1 MQEGNP
7 AILIAT
13 GALPT
18 LILVAA
24 VLTLPVC
31 LALLALYR
39 RAVLRSMARTSP
51 AEREPTE
58 ALAGGVGERAA
69 GSAAPAT
76 DGESPAAAAAAV
88 PAPTGPPPRALEF
101 EIVGDARLAPPHPL
115 RAAMQR
121 SLRATSLIHVAA
133 GLVYALVLTGAWMRF
148 SWNEGGFVLVRFLW
162 LLSCYAWPTALTVG
176 LVVATTTRQRL
187 AVGVA
192 YLLMLFAFAGWGLVR
207 NPSLSALDI
216 ARFWAITNLPAT
228 VLLLA
233 FLHRRIR
240 AVGPLVLAFM
250 VVALAGALIAINLG
264 GQDEAALRAVITVG
278 NLLGLDGLQTF
289 WGVILAGAA
298 VAGVLGWQV
307 LKWLGRRHVA
317 RRSSDQTLTL
327 EAMWLLFAVVQTV
340 SFAFEGLAWMAS
352 GVVAFAAWKLVTA
365 AGFRLAGLGQAM
377 APAAAHPGS
386 ADQGPTGAPALLLL
400 RVFALGARSERL
412 FDALGKRWLRIGNI
426 DMIAGPDLATTAVEP
441 HEFLDFVGGRLSR
454 QFVRDEA
461 DLARRFAARALG
473 PDPDGRH
480 RVNEFFCHDD
490 TWRPT
495 MLRLAQAADVVLMDL
510 RGFSP
515 QNQGCRY
522 ELQQLLDF
530 VPLARVLVLVDA
542 DAPRDFIEGTLQ
554 TLWRASRPDSPNRT
568 AMPPRLQLLEDRGET
583 TVMRL
588 VDALIGALDG
598 PRAQPEHAP
607 ARALQA

>member
-1 MQEGNP
+1 MQESSQ
-7 AILIAT
+7 AVVLAT

-24 VLTLPVC
+24 ILTLPVC
-31 LALLALYR
+31 LALLGLYR

-51 AEREPTE
+51 D
-58 ALAGGVGERAA
+58 AA
-69 GSAAPAT
+69 S
-76 DGESPAAAAAAV
+76 AAAAAPDATPAAV
-88 PAPTGPPPRALEF
+88 TPPAAPLRF
-101 EIVGDARLAPPHPL
+101 ETLASAAAASGGSSPL
-115 RAAMQR
+115 RAAIRR
-121 SLRATSLIHVAA
+121 SLQAASLIHVIA

-148 SWNEGGFVLVRFLW
+148 SWDDGGFVLARFLW

-176 LVVATTTRQRL
+176 LVVATTTRQRV
-187 AVGVA
+187 AVGLA
-192 YLLMLFAFAGWGLVR
+192 YALMLFAFAGWGLVR

-250 VVALAGALIAINLG
+250 VVAAIGAQVAISLAGQNETTLLSVIEVGSVLGLG
-264 GQDEAALRAVITVG
+264 GVQI
-278 NLLGLDGLQTF
+278 F
-289 WGVILAGAA
+289 WGLMLAGAA
-298 VAGVLGWQV
+298 LAGLVGWQA
-307 LKWLGRRHVA
+307 LKWLGRRHLA

-340 SFAFEGLAWMAS
+340 SFAFEGLAWMAA
-352 GVVAFAAWKLVTA
+352 GPVAFAAWKLVTS
-365 AGFRLAGLGQAM
+365 AGFRLAGLGQAPTSFM
-377 APAAAHPGS
+377 APSGS
-386 ADQGPTGAPALLLL
+386 AGAGRAAAPALLLL

-454 QFVRDEA
+454 QFVRDDA

-510 RGFSP
+510 RGFTP

-530 VPLARVLVLVDA
+530 VTLERVVVLIDARTS
-542 DAPRDFIEGTLQ
+542 RDFIESTLQ
-554 TLWRASRPDSPNRT
+554 KLWRTSRADSPNRSRSP
-568 AMPPRLQLLEDRGET
+568 ARVRLLEDRGGAT
-583 TVMRL
+583 ITRL
-588 VDALIGALDG
+588 VEALLEALG
-598 PRAQPEHAP
+598 QPRSAHG
-607 ARALQA
+607 

>member
-1 MQEGNP
+1 MQESSQ
-7 AILIAT
+7 AVVLAT

-24 VLTLPVC
+24 ILTLPVC

-51 AEREPTE
+51 DADAVSART
-58 ALAGGVGERAA
+58 AQAT
-69 GSAAPAT
+69 SAASA
-76 DGESPAAAAAAV
+76 E
-88 PAPTGPPPRALEF
+88 PPEPLLF
-101 EIVGDARLAPPHPL
+101 EIATTASSAQSSPL
-115 RAAMQR
+115 RVAMWR
-121 SLRATSLIHVAA
+121 SLQAASLIHVIA
-133 GLVYALVLTGAWMRF
+133 GLVYALVLTGAWTRF
-148 SWNEGGFVLVRFLW
+148 SWDQGGFVLARFLW

-176 LVVATTTRQRL
+176 LVVATTTRQRV
-187 AVGVA
+187 AVGLA

-250 VVALAGALIAINLG
+250 VVAAIGAQVAISLAEQSEATLRSVIEVGSVLGLG
-264 GQDEAALRAVITVG
+264 GVQI
-278 NLLGLDGLQTF
+278 F
-289 WGVILAGAA
+289 WGLMLAGAA
-298 VAGVLGWQV
+298 LAGLVGWQA
-307 LKWLGRRHVA
+307 LKWLGRRHLA

-340 SFAFEGLAWMAS
+340 SFAFEGLAWMAA
-352 GVVAFAAWKLVTA
+352 GPVAFAAWKLVTS
-365 AGFRLAGLGQAM
+365 AGFRLAGLGQAPTSFM
-377 APAAAHPGS
+377 APSGS
-386 ADQGPTGAPALLLL
+386 AGAGRAAAPALLLL

-454 QFVRDEA
+454 QFVRDDA

-510 RGFSP
+510 RGFTP

-530 VPLARVLVLVDA
+530 VALERVVVLIDARTS
-542 DAPRDFIEGTLQ
+542 RDFIESTLQ
-554 TLWRASRPDSPNRT
+554 NLWRTSRADSPNRSRSP
-568 AMPPRLQLLEDRGET
+568 ARVRLLEDRGGAT
-583 TVMRL
+583 ITRL
-588 VDALIGALDG
+588 VEALLEALG
-598 PRAQPEHAP
+598 QPRSAHG
-607 ARALQA
+607 

>member
-1 MQEGNP
+1 MQENSQ
-7 AILIAT
+7 AVLLAT
-13 GALPT
+13 GALPS

-24 VLTLPVC
+24 ILTLPVC

-51 AEREPTE
+51 D
-58 ALAGGVGERAA
+58 AA
-69 GSAAPAT
+69 SAAPAAPDAT
-76 DGESPAAAAAAV
+76 PAAVTRPDAPLRFETLVSAATTAAASS
-88 PAPTGPPPRALEF
+88 
-101 EIVGDARLAPPHPL
+101 PL
-115 RAAMQR
+115 RAAMRR
-121 SLRATSLIHVAA
+121 SLQAASLIHVVA
-133 GLVYALVLTGAWMRF
+133 GLVYALALTGAWMRF
-148 SWNEGGFVLVRFLW
+148 SWDEGGFVLARFLW

-187 AVGVA
+187 AVGLA

-207 NPSLSALDI
+207 NPSLSALDV

-250 VVALAGALIAINLG
+250 VVAVTGSQVAVSLAG
-264 GQDEAALRAVITVG
+264 QREATLRAVIEAG
-278 NLLGLDGLQTF
+278 SLLGLGGVQIF
-289 WGVILAGAA
+289 WGLMLAGAA

-317 RRSSDQTLTL
+317 RRSSDQALTL

-340 SFAFEGLAWMAS
+340 SFAFEGLAWMAA
-352 GVVAFAAWKLVTA
+352 GVIAFAAWKLVTT
-365 AGFRLAGLGQAM
+365 AGFRLAGLGQGT
-377 APAAAHPGS
+377 PAAA
-386 ADQGPTGAPALLLL
+386 GPEPANAQARPPALLLL

-510 RGFSP
+510 RGFTP

-530 VPLARVLVLVDA
+530 VALERVVVLIDA
-542 DAPRDFIEGTLQ
+542 DAPRDFIEGTLG
-554 TLWRASRPDSPNRT
+554 TLWQASRADSPNRR
-568 AMPPRLQLLEDRGET
+568 ALPARVRLLEDRGET
-583 TVMRL
+583 TVARL
-588 VDALIGALDG
+588 VDALLEALARPQPG
-598 PRAQPEHAP
+598 QVRAPG
-607 ARALQA
+607 

>member
-1 MQEGNP
+1 MQENSP
-7 AILIAT
+7 AVLLAT
-13 GALPT
+13 GALPA
-18 LILVAA
+18 LILLAA

-51 AEREPTE
+51 D
-58 ALAGGVGERAA
+58 AA
-69 GSAAPAT
+69 SAASSAREAMPVPVTPPAAPLRFET
-76 DGESPAAAAAAV
+76 LASAAAAS
-88 PAPTGPPPRALEF
+88 G
-101 EIVGDARLAPPHPL
+101 GSSPL

-121 SLRATSLIHVAA
+121 SLQAASLIHVVA

-148 SWNEGGFVLVRFLW
+148 SWDEGGFVLARFLW

-176 LVVATTTRQRL
+176 LVVATTSRQRV
-187 AVGVA
+187 AVGLA
-192 YLLMLFAFAGWGLVR
+192 YALMLFAFAGWGLVR

-250 VVALAGALIAINLG
+250 VVAVIGAQVAIGLAG
-264 GQDEAALRAVITVG
+264 QSETTLRAVIEVG
-278 NLLGLDGLQTF
+278 SVLGLGGVQIF
-289 WGVILAGAA
+289 WGLMLVGAA

-307 LKWLGRRHVA
+307 LKWLGRRHLA

-340 SFAFEGLAWMAS
+340 SFAFEGLAWMAA
-352 GVVAFAAWKLVTA
+352 GVVAFAAWKLVTS
-365 AGFRLAGLGQAM
+365 AGFRLAGLGQAT
-377 APAAAHPGS
+377 APAAVRHGGDGAGQ
-386 ADQGPTGAPALLLL
+386 AGAPALLLL

-426 DMIAGPDLATTAVEP
+426 DMIAGPDLVTTAVEP

-461 DLARRFAARALG
+461 DLERRFTARALG

-510 RGFSP
+510 RGFTP

-530 VPLARVLVLVDA
+530 VALERVLVLIDA

-554 TLWRASRPDSPNRT
+554 TLWQASRADSPNRA
-568 AMPPRLQLLEDRGET
+568 AMPARLRLLEDRGET
-583 TVMRL
+583 TVARL
-588 VDALIGALDG
+588 VDALLEALARPQ
-598 PRAQPEHAP
+598 PR
-607 ARALQA
+607 QA

>member
-1 MQEGNP
+1 MQENSQ
-7 AILIAT
+7 AVLVAT
-13 GALPT
+13 GALPA

-24 VLTLPVC
+24 ILTLPVC

-51 AEREPTE
+51 
-58 ALAGGVGERAA
+58 
-69 GSAAPAT
+69 SA
-76 DGESPAAAAAAV
+76 SAAAAAPDAMS
-88 PAPTGPPPRALEF
+88 AAARPPDAALHF
-101 EIVGDARLAPPHPL
+101 ETLAPAAATSRASSAL
-115 RAAMQR
+115 RAALRRSMQ
-121 SLRATSLIHVAA
+121 AASLIHVIA
-133 GLVYALVLTGAWMRF
+133 GLIYALVLSGAWMRF
-148 SWNEGGFVLVRFLW
+148 SWDDGGFVLARFLW
-162 LLSCYAWPTALTVG
+162 LLSCYAWPTALSVG
-176 LVVATTTRQRL
+176 LVVATTTRQRMV
-187 AVGVA
+187 VGLA
-192 YLLMLFAFAGWGLVR
+192 YLLMLFAAAGWGLAR
-207 NPSLSALDI
+207 NPGLSAVDI

-233 FLHRRIR
+233 FVHRRIR

-250 VVALAGALIAINLG
+250 VVAVTGSQVAVGVAG
-264 GQDEAALRAVITVG
+264 QREATLRAVIEVG
-278 NLLGLDGLQTF
+278 SLLGLGGVQIF
-289 WGVILAGAA
+289 WGLMLAGAA

-352 GVVAFAAWKLVTA
+352 GVVAFAAWKLVTSV
-365 AGFRLAGLGQAM
+365 GFRLAGFGRGGPTAAEN
-377 APAAAHPGS
+377 APADARAP
-386 ADQGPTGAPALLLL
+386 APALLLL

-426 DMIAGPDLATTAVEP
+426 DMIAGPDLATSAVEP

-510 RGFSP
+510 RGFTP

-530 VPLARVLVLVDA
+530 VALERVVVLIDA
-542 DAPRDFIEGTLQ
+542 DAPRDFIDGTLQ
-554 TLWRASRPDSPNRT
+554 TLWQASRADSPNR
-568 AMPPRLQLLEDRGET
+568 AARPARVRMLEDRGET
-583 TVMRL
+583 TVARL
-588 VDALIGALDG
+588 VDALLEALAR
-598 PRAQPEHAP
+598 PQPAQV
-607 ARALQA
+607 RSQG

>member
-289 WGVILAGAA
+289 WGVMLAGAT

-352 GVVAFAAWKLVTA
+352 GVAAFAAWKLVTA
-365 AGFRLAGLGQAM
+365 AGFRLAGLGRRPPVVARHE
-377 APAAAHPGS
+377 AADA
-386 ADQGPTGAPALLLL
+386 QAPALLLL

-510 RGFSP
+510 RGFTP

-530 VPLARVLVLVDA
+530 VALERVVVLIDA
-542 DAPRDFIEGTLQ
+542 DAARDFIDGTLG
-554 TLWRASRPDSPNRT
+554 TLWQASRADSPNR
-568 AMPPRLQLLEDRGET
+568 AASPARVRLLEDRGET
-583 TVMRL
+583 TAARL
-588 VDALIGALDG
+588 VDTLIGALDG
-598 PRAQPEHAP
+598 PRTQHAP
-607 ARALQA
+607 ARAPQA

>member
-13 GALPT
+13 GALPS

-39 RAVLRSMARTSP
+39 RAVLRSMAHTSP
-51 AEREPTE
+51 AAGEETGRLGGGVAAPDDAGPAVLAPAEPPSPALQLE
-58 ALAGGVGERAA
+58 VLAADSPALAAA
-69 GSAAPAT
+69 
-76 DGESPAAAAAAV
+76 D
-88 PAPTGPPPRALEF
+88 
-101 EIVGDARLAPPHPL
+101 PL
-115 RAAMQR
+115 HAAMRR
-121 SLRATSLIHVAA
+121 SLQALSLIHVVA

-148 SWNEGGFVLVRFLW
+148 SWDEGGFVLVRFLW

-187 AVGVA
+187 TVGLV

-250 VVALAGALIAINLG
+250 VVALTGSVIAINLG
-264 GQDEAALRAVITVG
+264 GQSETTLRAVITVG
-278 NLLGLDGLQTF
+278 NVLGLDGLQTF
-289 WGVILAGAA
+289 WAVMLAGAA
-298 VAGVLGWQV
+298 VAGVIGWQL
-307 LKWLGRRHVA
+307 LKWLGRRHAA

-352 GVVAFAAWKLVTA
+352 GVAAFAAWKLVTA
-365 AGFRLAGLGQAM
+365 AGFRLAGLGRRPPVVARHE
-377 APAAAHPGS
+377 AADA
-386 ADQGPTGAPALLLL
+386 QAPALLLL

-530 VPLARVLVLVDA
+530 VPLARVLVLIDA

-554 TLWRASRPDSPNRT
+554 TLWRASRPDSPNRAAT
-568 AMPPRLQLLEDRGET
+568 PPRLQLLEDRGET
-583 TVMRL
+583 TVTRL
-588 VDALIGALDG
+588 VDTLIGALDG
-598 PRAQPEHAP
+598 PRTQHAP
-607 ARALQA
+607 ARAPQA

>member
-1 MQEGNP
+1 MQENSQ
-7 AILIAT
+7 AVLLAT
-13 GALPT
+13 GALPA
-18 LILVAA
+18 LILLAA

-51 AEREPTE
+51 D
-58 ALAGGVGERAA
+58 AA
-69 GSAAPAT
+69 SAAPSAPEAMPAAVT
-76 DGESPAAAAAAV
+76 PPDTPLRFETLASAAAASG
-88 PAPTGPPPRALEF
+88 GPS
-101 EIVGDARLAPPHPL
+101 PL
-115 RAAMQR
+115 RAAMRQ
-121 SLRATSLIHVAA
+121 SLQAASLIHVVA

-148 SWNEGGFVLVRFLW
+148 SWDEGGFVLARFLW

-187 AVGVA
+187 AVGLA
-192 YLLMLFAFAGWGLVR
+192 YALMLFAFAGWGLVR

-228 VLLLA
+228 LLLFA

-250 VVALAGALIAINLG
+250 VVAVIGAQVAISLAG
-264 GQDEAALRAVITVG
+264 QSEATLRTVIEVG
-278 NLLGLDGLQTF
+278 SLLGLDGVQIF
-289 WGVILAGAA
+289 WGLMLAGAA
-298 VAGVLGWQV
+298 LAGLVGWQV

-340 SFAFEGLAWMAS
+340 SFAFEGLAWMAA
-352 GVVAFAAWKLVTA
+352 GVVAFAAWKLVTS
-365 AGFRLAGLGQAM
+365 AGFRLAGLGQAQ
-377 APAAAHPGS
+377 APAAVRPGS
-386 ADQGPTGAPALLLL
+386 DGAGQTGAPALLLL

-426 DMIAGPDLATTAVEP
+426 DMIAGPDLVTTAVEP

-461 DLARRFAARALG
+461 DLARRFASRALG

-510 RGFSP
+510 RGFTP

-530 VPLARVLVLVDA
+530 VPLERVLVLIDA
-542 DAPRDFIEGTLQ
+542 DAPRAFIEGTLQ
-554 TLWRASRPDSPNRT
+554 TLWQASRADSPNRA
-568 AMPPRLQLLEDRGET
+568 AMPARVRLLEDRGET
-583 TVMRL
+583 TVARL
-588 VDALIGALDG
+588 VDALLEALARPQ
-598 PRAQPEHAP
+598 PR
-607 ARALQA
+607 QA

>member
-1 MQEGNP
+1 MQENSP
-7 AILIAT
+7 AVLLAT
-13 GALPT
+13 GALPA
-18 LILVAA
+18 LILLAA
-24 VLTLPVC
+24 ILTLPVC

-51 AEREPTE
+51 D
-58 ALAGGVGERAA
+58 AA
-69 GSAAPAT
+69 SAAPSAPEAMPAAVT
-76 DGESPAAAAAAV
+76 PPAAPLRFETLASAAAAS
-88 PAPTGPPPRALEF
+88 G
-101 EIVGDARLAPPHPL
+101 GSSPL
-115 RAAMQR
+115 RAALRR
-121 SLRATSLIHVAA
+121 SLQAASLIHVVA

-148 SWNEGGFVLVRFLW
+148 SWDEGGFVLARFLW

-176 LVVATTTRQRL
+176 LVVATTTRQRV
-187 AVGVA
+187 AVGLA

-207 NPSLSALDI
+207 NPSLSALDV

-228 VLLLA
+228 LLLLA

-250 VVALAGALIAINLG
+250 VVAVTGSQVAVGVAG
-264 GQDEAALRAVITVG
+264 QSEATLRAVIEVG
-278 NLLGLDGLQTF
+278 SVLGLGGVQIF
-289 WGVILAGAA
+289 WGLMLVGAA

-317 RRSSDQTLTL
+317 RRSSDQALTL

-340 SFAFEGLAWMAS
+340 SFAFEGLAWMAA
-352 GVVAFAAWKLVTA
+352 GVVAFAAWKLVTTV
-365 AGFRLAGLGQAM
+365 GFRLAGLGQAPVP
-377 APAAAHPGS
+377 APVRSGG
-386 ADQGPTGAPALLLL
+386 DGEGKTGAPALLLL

-510 RGFSP
+510 RGFTP

-530 VPLARVLVLVDA
+530 VALERVVVLIDA
-542 DAPRDFIEGTLQ
+542 DAARDFIDGTLG
-554 TLWRASRPDSPNRT
+554 TLWQASRADSPNR
-568 AMPPRLQLLEDRGET
+568 AASPARVRLLEDRGET
-583 TVMRL
+583 TAARL
-588 VDALIGALDG
+588 VDALLEALARPQPG
-598 PRAQPEHAP
+598 QVRAPG
-607 ARALQA
+607 

>member
-1 MQEGNP
+1 MQENSQ
-7 AILIAT
+7 AVLLAT
-13 GALPT
+13 GALPA

-24 VLTLPVC
+24 ILTLPVC

-39 RAVLRSMARTSP
+39 RAVLHSMARTSP
-51 AEREPTE
+51 D
-58 ALAGGVGERAA
+58 AA
-69 GSAAPAT
+69 SAASSAPAGMSAAVLPP
-76 DGESPAAAAAAV
+76 DAPLRFDILAPAAMR
-88 PAPTGPPPRALEF
+88 PARS
-101 EIVGDARLAPPHPL
+101 RPL
-115 RAAMQR
+115 RRAMLQ
-121 SLRATSLIHVAA
+121 SLQSTSLIHVIA
-133 GLVYALVLTGAWMRF
+133 GLVYALVLSGAWMRF
-148 SWNEGGFVLVRFLW
+148 SWYDGGFVLARFLW

-176 LVVATTTRQRL
+176 LVVATTTRQRV
-187 AVGVA
+187 AVGLA
-192 YLLMLFAFAGWGLVR
+192 YALMLFAFACWGLMR
-207 NPSLSALDI
+207 NPSLSAIDI

-228 VLLLA
+228 LLLLA

-250 VVALAGALIAINLG
+250 VVAVIGSQVAISLAGQSEATLHAVIEVGGVLGLG
-264 GQDEAALRAVITVG
+264 GVQI
-278 NLLGLDGLQTF
+278 F
-289 WGVILAGAA
+289 WGLMLAGAA
-298 VAGVLGWQV
+298 LAGLVGWQV

-340 SFAFEGLAWMAS
+340 SFAFEGLGWIAAGM
-352 GVVAFAAWKLVTA
+352 VAFAAWKLVTSV
-365 AGFRLAGLGQAM
+365 GFRLAGLGQATTSFT
-377 APAAAHPGS
+377 AHPSSDG
-386 ADQGPTGAPALLLL
+386 AARTAAPALLLL

-441 HEFLDFVGGRLSR
+441 HEFLDFVGGRMSR

-461 DLARRFAARALG
+461 DLARRFSARALG

-495 MLRLAQAADVVLMDL
+495 MLRLAQEADVVLMDL
-510 RGFSP
+510 RGFTP

-530 VPLARVLVLVDA
+530 VPLERVIVLIDA
-542 DAPRDFIEGTLQ
+542 DAPRDFIEGTLGM
-554 TLWRASRPDSPNRT
+554 LWQSSRVDSPNRT
-568 AMPPRLQLLEDRGET
+568 ATPARVRLQEDRGEN
-583 TVMRL
+583 TVARL
-588 VDALIGALDG
+588 VDALLAAL
-598 PRAQPEHAP
+598 AQPQP
-607 ARALQA
+607 KQARTPG

>member
-1 MQEGNP
+1 MQENSQ
-7 AILIAT
+7 AVLLAT
-13 GALPT
+13 GALPA
-18 LILVAA
+18 LILLAA

-51 AEREPTE
+51 D
-58 ALAGGVGERAA
+58 AA
-69 GSAAPAT
+69 SAAASALDAMPLPVTPPDVPLRFETLA
-76 DGESPAAAAAAV
+76 SAAAASG
-88 PAPTGPPPRALEF
+88 GPS
-101 EIVGDARLAPPHPL
+101 PL
-115 RAAMQR
+115 RAAMRQ
-121 SLRATSLIHVAA
+121 SLQAASLIHVVA
-133 GLVYALVLTGAWMRF
+133 GLVYALVLSGAWMRF
-148 SWNEGGFVLVRFLW
+148 SWYDGGFVLTRFLW

-176 LVVATTTRQRL
+176 LIVATTTRQRV
-187 AVGVA
+187 AVGIA
-192 YLLMLFAFAGWGLVR
+192 YLAMLFAFAGWGLVR

-228 VLLLA
+228 LLLFA

-240 AVGPLVLAFM
+240 AVGPLVPAFM
-250 VVALAGALIAINLG
+250 VVAVIGAQVAISLAGQSETTLRTVIEVGSVLGLG
-264 GQDEAALRAVITVG
+264 GVQI
-278 NLLGLDGLQTF
+278 F
-289 WGVILAGAA
+289 WGLMLVGAA

-340 SFAFEGLAWMAS
+340 SFAFEGLAWMAA
-352 GVVAFAAWKLVTA
+352 GVVAFAAWKLVTT
-365 AGFRLAGLGQAM
+365 AGFWLAGLGQAP
-377 APAAAHPGS
+377 APAAVRAGS
-386 ADQGPTGAPALLLL
+386 DGAGQTAAPALLLL

-426 DMIAGPDLATTAVEP
+426 DMIAGPDLVTTAVEP

-461 DLARRFAARALG
+461 DLARRFASRALG

-510 RGFSP
+510 RGFTP

-530 VPLARVLVLVDA
+530 VALERVLVLIDA
-542 DAPRDFIEGTLQ
+542 DAPRDFIDGTLQ
-554 TLWRASRPDSPNRT
+554 TLWQASRADSPNRA
-568 AMPPRLQLLEDRGET
+568 AMPARVRLLEDRGET
-583 TVMRL
+583 TVARL
-588 VDALIGALDG
+588 VDALLEALARPQ
-598 PRAQPEHAP
+598 PR
-607 ARALQA
+607 QA

>member
-1 MQEGNP
+1 MQENSQ
-7 AILIAT
+7 AVLLAT
-13 GALPT
+13 GALPA
-18 LILVAA
+18 LILLAA

-51 AEREPTE
+51 D
-58 ALAGGVGERAA
+58 AA
-69 GSAAPAT
+69 SAAPSAPEAMPAAVT
-76 DGESPAAAAAAV
+76 PPDTPLRFETLASAAAASG
-88 PAPTGPPPRALEF
+88 GPS
-101 EIVGDARLAPPHPL
+101 PL
-115 RAAMQR
+115 RAAMRQ
-121 SLRATSLIHVAA
+121 SLQAASLIHVIA
-133 GLVYALVLTGAWMRF
+133 GLVYALVLSGAWMRF
-148 SWNEGGFVLVRFLW
+148 SWDEGGFVLARFLW

-176 LVVATTTRQRL
+176 LIVATTTRQRV
-187 AVGVA
+187 AVGIA
-192 YLLMLFAFAGWGLVR
+192 YLAMLFAFAGWGLVR

-228 VLLLA
+228 LLLFA

-250 VVALAGALIAINLG
+250 VVAVIGAQVAISLAG
-264 GQDEAALRAVITVG
+264 QSEATLRTVIEVG
-278 NLLGLDGLQTF
+278 SLLGLDGVQIF
-289 WGVILAGAA
+289 WGLMLAGAA
-298 VAGVLGWQV
+298 LAGLVGWQV

-340 SFAFEGLAWMAS
+340 SFAFEGLAWMAA
-352 GVVAFAAWKLVTA
+352 GVVAFAAWKLVTS
-365 AGFRLAGLGQAM
+365 AGFRLAGLGQAQ
-377 APAAAHPGS
+377 APAAVRPGS
-386 ADQGPTGAPALLLL
+386 DGAGQAGAPALLLL

-454 QFVRDEA
+454 QFVRDED

-510 RGFSP
+510 RGFTP

-530 VPLARVLVLVDA
+530 VALERVVVLIDA
-542 DAPRDFIEGTLQ
+542 DAPRDFIDGTLAA
-554 TLWRASRPDSPNRT
+554 LWQASRADSPNRA
-568 AMPPRLQLLEDRGET
+568 AMPARVRLLEDRGGT
-583 TVMRL
+583 TVARL
-588 VDALIGALDG
+588 VDALLEALARRQ
-598 PRAQPEHAP
+598 PR
-607 ARALQA
+607 QA

>member
-1 MQEGNP
+1 MQENSQ
-7 AILIAT
+7 AVLLAT
-13 GALPT
+13 GALPS

-24 VLTLPVC
+24 ILTLPVC

-51 AEREPTE
+51 D
-58 ALAGGVGERAA
+58 AA
-69 GSAAPAT
+69 S
-76 DGESPAAAAAAV
+76 AAAAAPDATPAAV
-88 PAPTGPPPRALEF
+88 TPPDAPLRF
-101 EIVGDARLAPPHPL
+101 ETLVSAATTAAASSPL
-115 RAAMQR
+115 RAAMRR
-121 SLRATSLIHVAA
+121 SLQAASLIHVVA

-148 SWNEGGFVLVRFLW
+148 SWDEGGFVLARFLW

-187 AVGVA
+187 AVGLA

-207 NPSLSALDI
+207 NPSLSALDV

-250 VVALAGALIAINLG
+250 VVAVTGSQVAVGVAG
-264 GQDEAALRAVITVG
+264 QSEATLRAVIEVG
-278 NLLGLDGLQTF
+278 SVLGLGGVQIF
-289 WGVILAGAA
+289 WGLMLVGAA

-317 RRSSDQTLTL
+317 RRSSDQALTL

-340 SFAFEGLAWMAS
+340 SFAFEGLAWMAA
-352 GVVAFAAWKLVTA
+352 GVVAFAAWKLVTT
-365 AGFRLAGLGQAM
+365 AGFRLAGLGQA
-377 APAAAHPGS
+377 PASSTARPGGDGAGQAA
-386 ADQGPTGAPALLLL
+386 APALLLL

-461 DLARRFAARALG
+461 DLARRLAARALG

-510 RGFSP
+510 RGFTP

-530 VPLARVLVLVDA
+530 VALERVVVLIDA
-542 DAPRDFIEGTLQ
+542 GAPRDFIDGTLEA
-554 TLWRASRPDSPNRT
+554 LWQASRADSPNR
-568 AMPPRLQLLEDRGET
+568 AASPARVRLLEDRGET
-583 TVMRL
+583 TVARL
-588 VDALIGALDG
+588 VDALLEALARPQPG
-598 PRAQPEHAP
+598 QVRAPG
-607 ARALQA
+607 

>member
-1 MQEGNP
+1 MQENSQ
-7 AILIAT
+7 AVLLAT
-13 GALPT
+13 GALPA
-18 LILVAA
+18 LILLAA
-24 VLTLPVC
+24 ILTLPVC

-51 AEREPTE
+51 D
-58 ALAGGVGERAA
+58 AA
-69 GSAAPAT
+69 SAASSAPEAMPEAATPPAAPLRFET
-76 DGESPAAAAAAV
+76 LASAAAAS
-88 PAPTGPPPRALEF
+88 G
-101 EIVGDARLAPPHPL
+101 GSSPL
-115 RAAMQR
+115 RAAMRR
-121 SLRATSLIHVAA
+121 SLQAASLIHVIA

-148 SWNEGGFVLVRFLW
+148 SWDEGGFVLARFLW

-176 LVVATTTRQRL
+176 LVVATTSRQRV
-187 AVGVA
+187 AVGLA

-250 VVALAGALIAINLG
+250 VVAVIGAQVAIGLAG
-264 GQDEAALRAVITVG
+264 QSETTLRAVIEVG
-278 NLLGLDGLQTF
+278 SVLGLGGAQLF
-289 WGVILAGAA
+289 WGLMLAGAA
-298 VAGVLGWQV
+298 GAGVLGWQV

-317 RRSSDQTLTL
+317 RRSSDQALTL

-340 SFAFEGLAWMAS
+340 SFAFEGLAWLAS
-352 GVVAFAAWKLVTA
+352 GVVAFAAWKLVTS
-365 AGFRLAGLGQAM
+365 AGFRLAGLGRRTTN
-377 APAAAHPGS
+377 AAGHEQPNALAHP
-386 ADQGPTGAPALLLL
+386 PALLLL

-461 DLARRFAARALG
+461 DLARRVAARALG

-510 RGFSP
+510 RGFTP

-530 VPLARVLVLVDA
+530 VALERVVVLIDA
-542 DAPRDFIEGTLQ
+542 DAPRDFIDGTLQ
-554 TLWRASRPDSPNRT
+554 TLWQASRADSPNR
-568 AMPPRLQLLEDRGET
+568 AARPARVSLLEDRGDT
-583 TVMRL
+583 TVARL
-588 VDALIGALDG
+588 VDALLEALAR
-598 PRAQPEHAP
+598 PRPGQV
-607 ARALQA
+607 

>member
-1 MQEGNP
+1 MQ
-7 AILIAT
+7 ASSQAVLVAT
-13 GALPT
+13 GALPA

-24 VLTLPVC
+24 ILTLPVC

-51 AEREPTE
+51 A
-58 ALAGGVGERAA
+58 AA
-69 GSAAPAT
+69 SAASVTRDA
-76 DGESPAAAAAAV
+76 EPAAVTPPEAPLRFATLASAATSSAASS
-88 PAPTGPPPRALEF
+88 
-101 EIVGDARLAPPHPL
+101 PL
-115 RAAMQR
+115 RAALRR
-121 SLRATSLIHVAA
+121 SLQAASLIHVIA
-133 GLVYALVLTGAWMRF
+133 GLIYALVLTGAWMRF
-148 SWNEGGFVLVRFLW
+148 SWDEGGFVLARFLW
-162 LLSCYAWPTALTVG
+162 LLSCYAWPTALSVG

-187 AVGVA
+187 VVGLA
-192 YLLMLFAFAGWGLVR
+192 YLLMLFASAGWGLVR
-207 NPSLSALDI
+207 NPGLSALDI

-250 VVALAGALIAINLG
+250 VVAATGSQVAVGVAG
-264 GQDEAALRAVITVG
+264 QSEAMLRAVIEVG
-278 NLLGLDGLQTF
+278 SLLGLGGAQLF
-289 WGVILAGAA
+289 WGLMLAGAA
-298 VAGVLGWQV
+298 GAGVLGWQV

-317 RRSSDQTLTL
+317 RRSSDQALTL

-340 SFAFEGLAWMAS
+340 SFAFEGLAWLAS
-352 GVVAFAAWKLVTA
+352 GVVAFAAWKLVTSV
-365 AGFRLAGLGQAM
+365 GFRLAGLGRRT
-377 APAAAHPGS
+377 PAAVHGPADALAHP
-386 ADQGPTGAPALLLL
+386 PALLLL

-426 DMIAGPDLATTAVEP
+426 DMIAGPDLVTTAVEP

-461 DLARRFAARALG
+461 DLALRFNARALG

-510 RGFSP
+510 RGFTS

-530 VPLARVLVLVDA
+530 VALERVVVLIDA
-542 DAPRDFIEGTLQ
+542 DAPRDFIDGTLQ
-554 TLWRASRPDSPNRT
+554 TLWQASRADSPNR
-568 AMPPRLQLLEDRGET
+568 AARPARVSLLEDRGDA
-583 TVMRL
+583 TVARL
-588 VDALIGALDG
+588 VDALLEAL
-598 PRAQPEHAP
+598 PRPRPGQV
-607 ARALQA
+607 

>member
-1 MQEGNP
+1 MQENSQ
-7 AILIAT
+7 AVLVAT
-13 GALPT
+13 GALPA

-24 VLTLPVC
+24 ILTLPVC

-51 AEREPTE
+51 S
-58 ALAGGVGERAA
+58 AG
-69 GSAAPAT
+69 
-76 DGESPAAAAAAV
+76 AAAAAPDAMPDAMPAAVTPPAAALHFETLV
-88 PAPTGPPPRALEF
+88 PAAATSRASR
-101 EIVGDARLAPPHPL
+101 AL
-115 RAAMQR
+115 RAALRRSMQ
-121 SLRATSLIHVAA
+121 AASLIHVIA
-133 GLVYALVLTGAWMRF
+133 GLIYALVLSGAWMRF
-148 SWNEGGFVLVRFLW
+148 SWDDGGFVLARFLW
-162 LLSCYAWPTALTVG
+162 LLSCYAWPTALSVG

-187 AVGVA
+187 VVGLA
-192 YLLMLFAFAGWGLVR
+192 YLLMLFASAGWGLAR
-207 NPSLSALDI
+207 NPGLSAVDI

-233 FLHRRIR
+233 FVHRRIR
-240 AVGPLVLAFM
+240 AVGPLVLTFM
-250 VVALAGALIAINLG
+250 VVAVTGSQVAVGVAG
-264 GQDEAALRAVITVG
+264 QREATLRAVIEVG
-278 NLLGLDGLQTF
+278 SLLGLGGVQIF
-289 WGVILAGAA
+289 WGLMLAGAA

-340 SFAFEGLAWMAS
+340 SFAFEGLAWLAS
-352 GVVAFAAWKLVTA
+352 GVVAFAAWKLVTSV
-365 AGFRLAGLGQAM
+365 GFRLAGFGRRP
-377 APAAAHPGS
+377 PAAGHEQPNALARP
-386 ADQGPTGAPALLLL
+386 PALLLL
-400 RVFALGARSERL
+400 RVFALGARSERM

-426 DMIAGPDLATTAVEP
+426 DMIAGPDLATSAVEP

-510 RGFSP
+510 RGFTP

-530 VPLARVLVLVDA
+530 VALERVVVLIDA
-542 DAPRDFIEGTLQ
+542 DAPRDFIDGTLQ
-554 TLWRASRPDSPNRT
+554 TLWQASRADSPNR
-568 AMPPRLQLLEDRGET
+568 AARPARVRMLEDRGET
-583 TVMRL
+583 TVARL
-588 VDALIGALDG
+588 VDALLEALAR
-598 PRAQPEHAP
+598 PQPAQVRAQG
-607 ARALQA
+607 

>member
-1 MQEGNP
+1 MQENSP
-7 AILIAT
+7 AVLLAT
-13 GALPT
+13 GALPA
-18 LILVAA
+18 LLLLAA
-24 VLTLPVC
+24 ILTLPVC

-51 AEREPTE
+51 D
-58 ALAGGVGERAA
+58 AA
-69 GSAAPAT
+69 SAAPAAPDAT
-76 DGESPAAAAAAV
+76 PAPVTPPDAPLRFETLAPAATRS
-88 PAPTGPPPRALEF
+88 APSSS
-101 EIVGDARLAPPHPL
+101 PL
-115 RAAMQR
+115 RAAMRQ
-121 SLRATSLIHVAA
+121 SLQAASLIHIIA

-148 SWNEGGFVLVRFLW
+148 SWDEGGFVLARFLW

-176 LVVATTTRQRL
+176 LVVATTSRQRV
-187 AVGVA
+187 AVGLA
-192 YLLMLFAFAGWGLVR
+192 YALMLFAFAGWGLVR

-250 VVALAGALIAINLG
+250 VVAVIGAQVAIGLAG
-264 GQDEAALRAVITVG
+264 QSETTLRAVIEVG
-278 NLLGLDGLQTF
+278 SLLGLGGVQIF
-289 WGVILAGAA
+289 WGLMLAGAA
-298 VAGVLGWQV
+298 LAGLVGWQV
-307 LKWLGRRHVA
+307 LKWLGRRHLA

-340 SFAFEGLAWMAS
+340 SFAFEGLAWMAA
-352 GVVAFAAWKLVTA
+352 GVVAFAAWKLVTT
-365 AGFRLAGLGQAM
+365 AGFRLAGLGQAT
-377 APAAAHPGS
+377 APAAVRHGGDGAGQ
-386 ADQGPTGAPALLLL
+386 AGAPALLLL

-426 DMIAGPDLATTAVEP
+426 DMIAGPDLVTTAVEP

-510 RGFSP
+510 RGFTP

-530 VPLARVLVLVDA
+530 VPLERVLVLIDA
-542 DAPRDFIEGTLQ
+542 GAPRAFIEGTLQ
-554 TLWRASRPDSPNRT
+554 TLWQASRADSPNR
-568 AMPPRLQLLEDRGET
+568 AASPARVRMLEDRGET
-583 TVMRL
+583 TVARL
-588 VDALIGALDG
+588 VDALLEALARPQPG
-598 PRAQPEHAP
+598 QVRAPG
-607 ARALQA
+607 

>member
-1 MQEGNP
+1 MQENSP
-7 AILIAT
+7 AVLLAT
-13 GALPT
+13 GALPA
-18 LILVAA
+18 LILLAA

-51 AEREPTE
+51 D
-58 ALAGGVGERAA
+58 AA
-69 GSAAPAT
+69 SAAPAAPDAT
-76 DGESPAAAAAAV
+76 PAPVTPPDAPLRFETLAPAATRS
-88 PAPTGPPPRALEF
+88 APSSS
-101 EIVGDARLAPPHPL
+101 PL
-115 RAAMQR
+115 RAAMRQ
-121 SLRATSLIHVAA
+121 SLQAASLIHIIA

-148 SWNEGGFVLVRFLW
+148 SWDEGGFVLARFLW

-176 LVVATTTRQRL
+176 LVVATTSRQRV
-187 AVGVA
+187 AVGLA
-192 YLLMLFAFAGWGLVR
+192 YALLLFAFAGWGLVR

-250 VVALAGALIAINLG
+250 VVAVIGAQVAIGLAGQN
-264 GQDEAALRAVITVG
+264 ETTLRAVIEVG
-278 NLLGLDGLQTF
+278 SVLGLGGMQIF
-289 WGVILAGAA
+289 WGLMLVGAALAGLVGCQA
-298 VAGVLGWQV
+298 

-340 SFAFEGLAWMAS
+340 SFAFEGLAWMVA
-352 GVVAFAAWKLVTA
+352 GVVAFAAWKLVTT
-365 AGFRLAGLGQAM
+365 AGFRLAGLGQA
-377 APAAAHPGS
+377 PASSNGHPGGDG
-386 ADQGPTGAPALLLL
+386 AGQTGAPALLLL

-426 DMIAGPDLATTAVEP
+426 DMIAGPDLVTTAVEP

-461 DLARRFAARALG
+461 DLARRFASRALG

-510 RGFSP
+510 RGFTP

-530 VPLARVLVLVDA
+530 VALERVLVLIDA

-554 TLWRASRPDSPNRT
+554 TLWHASRADSPNRA
-568 AMPPRLQLLEDRGET
+568 AMPARVRLLEDRGET
-583 TVMRL
+583 TVARL
-588 VDALIGALDG
+588 VDALLEALARPQ
-598 PRAQPEHAP
+598 PR
-607 ARALQA
+607 QA

>member
-1 MQEGNP
+1 MQENSQ
-7 AILIAT
+7 AVLLAT
-13 GALPT
+13 GALPA

-24 VLTLPVC
+24 LLTLPVC

-39 RAVLRSMARTSP
+39 RAVLRSMAQTSP
-51 AEREPTE
+51 AAR
-58 ALAGGVGERAA
+58 
-69 GSAAPAT
+69 AAPAAERL
-76 DGESPAAAAAAV
+76 DAV
-88 PAPTGPPPRALEF
+88 PDGGTQVVAPASPLAF
-101 EIVGDARLAPPHPL
+101 ETLAPAVPPTASPL
-115 RAAMQR
+115 RIALRR
-121 SLRATSLIHVAA
+121 SLRAASLIHVVA
-133 GLVYALVLTGAWMRF
+133 GLVYALVLSGAWMRF
-148 SWNEGGFVLVRFLW
+148 SWYDGGFVLTRFLW
-162 LLSCYAWPTALTVG
+162 LLSCYAWPTALTIG

-192 YLLMLFAFAGWGLVR
+192 YLAMLSAFAGWGLVR
-207 NPSLSALDI
+207 NPELSALDI

-250 VVALAGALIAINLG
+250 VVAVTGSQLAVGLAGQNAST
-264 GQDEAALRAVITVG
+264 LRAVVEFG
-278 NLLGLDGLQTF
+278 SLLGLGGAQLF
-289 WGVILAGAA
+289 WGLMLAGAA
-298 VAGVLGWQV
+298 VAGVLGWHV

-317 RRSSDQTLTL
+317 RRSSDQGLTL

-340 SFAFEGLAWMAS
+340 SFAFEGLAWMTA
-352 GVVAFAAWKLVTA
+352 GMLAFAAWKLVTT
-365 AGFRLAGLGQAM
+365 AGFRLAGLGQH
-377 APAAAHPGS
+377 APAAAGHAP
-386 ADQGPTGAPALLLL
+386 ADAQARAPALLLL

-495 MLRLAQAADVVLMDL
+495 MLRLATAADVVLMDL

-530 VPLARVLVLVDA
+530 VPLERVVVLIDA
-542 DAPRDFIEGTLQ
+542 GAAHDFIAETLQ
-554 TLWRASRPDSPNRT
+554 ALWQTSRADSPNRK
-568 AMPPRLQLLEDRGET
+568 AKAARVKLLEDRGES
-583 TVMRL
+583 TVAHL
-588 VDALIGALDG
+588 VDALLEALG
-598 PRAQPEHAP
+598 P
-607 ARALQA
+607 ARADRRLARG